1 MKAKITLKSLLLLC
15 ALIVGGVNS
24 AWADT
29 YQQLTSIA
37 SIDES
42 AEYVLGI
49 DGTGFHYS
57 GTSSWGLTAL
67 PSAQTPLYY
76 SLKKADDGNSFTA
89 SVTIDNTKY
98 YLQVPTSNTFSMATA
113 TGTNTDLI
121 IGTTQ
126 VSGTNYAV
134 ANKSTTTR
142 HLRINGTS
150 GLRSYAGT
158 TGTMAFFY
166 KRVPA
171 FTITAVSNN
180 TEWGTVALSG
190 KVITATP
197 AAGYTYA
204 DPAYS
209 VNPANS
215 ATVSQDGNKFTVTP
229 SADTEV
235 TINFAAIPTYTVT
248 FSDGG
253 SVTEETAG
261 SGVTL
266 PTRDAIGEYA
276 FAGWSE
282 TNVTTETTNAPT
294 IIPAGTYKPTGD
306 ITLYPVYTKTEG
318 GGGIE
323 NKTASVTIADYA
335 EEHDWSNSTKYTS
348 VTLDENVT
356 VTADGGGNTGKYY
369 ESNNTWRFYLSDS
382 GTATVNLSN
391 GTLSSVMFTFTAGNS
406 GTLNYNNSTVTS
418 GTAVNIDGS
427 SAEFTIG
434 NGNIQISAITVN
446 YSITD
451 AGTTYYWS
459 APVAATVARPEI
471 VVAENPFYFST
482 TAEIT
487 CDTQG
492 ATIKYSYDGET
503 WNDYEGELT
512 ITETK
517 TIYSKAVKGSDESS
531 VASVTATKNLAVPT
545 VTVSGDLTV
554 DLAGETSI
562 EAGTLMATVT
572 DATAAVEGA
581 TVTWSSNNTDVAE
594 IGANTGVVTI
604 KATGEVTFTATFAG
618 NSDYAEASGTKTIT
632 VVDSKAP
639 GTEANPYTV
648 AQALANTPSSGYS
661 SEVYVSGVVSAF
673 YGSGDDILDDNTHRY
688 YISDDGSTSNQL
700 LVYNGKGLNNLA
712 FSSAD
717 DVIIGDRV
725 IIKGQLTTYQNT
737 KELAKDNYIVSLVR
751 KPSIIANTNLLAVP
765 SYVFGQTAAPTYETL
780 TVNGRNLTADITLSL
795 EESSSFELSADK
807 ENWSNVL
814 TLAQSEGSIT
824 DKEVAVRLKAGLAI
838 GNYEGTVTLSSTGA
852 TDKTVGLS
860 GSVISATTYDIT
872 CVASPVAGGTL
883 TSSPSSALEGATVT
897 LNCTVANG
905 YSLTSIVITKTEDGS
920 ATNITPTAS
929 ENGYTFTMPAYAV
942 TATATLLSDNYEGI
956 FAKYSGDLT
965 EGDYILAE
973 GGYAMSNS
981 LSEKKFLVSDVGIS
995 NNTIA
1000 NPSRSIV
1007 WHIAPSSTSGYWTIY
1022 NAVSNRYVYAKASGT
1037 EVGFTNEIGDDY
1049 SKWSVN
1055 GTYDFRC
1062 KANDGESTVRYLRK
1076 NNNSVSF
1083 GNYATGNGGPLTLY
1097 KYAEL
1102 TESTITFNGNG
1113 GTYKNA
1119 ATYTQ
1124 TVYDGVESTL
1134 NANKFTRSGYAFAGW
1149 NTVSNGEN
1157 GTAYDDEG
1165 TITVTDDITLYA
1177 QWSPLYTLTVDNNI
1191 DGGDVSVV
1199 GFIASAVEGTEITL
1213 TASPTTGYAFS
1224 AWNVHKEGDMETKVT
1239 VSNNTF
1245 IMPAYNVVVSATF
1258 KEAFT
1263 YTLVT
1268 DANQMVSGKHYI
1280 IVGKNANTIKAMGDQ
1295 NNNNRAAVDVTESNS
1310 IIAETTGVCEFVICG
1325 PDANGYYSIYDEETA
1340 KYLYAV
1346 SSSNNYLKAHETND
1360 AEGKWKIEIDNTG
1373 IATVKAQG
1381 SNTRNWM
1388 RFNSASTLFS
1398 CYGSGQDNI
1407 YLYVKDGDNP
1417 ITTTASVKLNAYG
1430 YATFASTSALDFL
1443 DAEKADYSAW
1453 QITKISDTA
1462 ITFSQITSMVK
1473 AGTGI
1478 LLKGTPDATI
1488 NLNLLPAGGNNISS
1502 TNKLEGVTEARTINA
1517 NEYYALSGNQ
1527 FVKVKAGNVPAGK
1540 ALLPASA
1547 IPSSARQLTIVFDDE
1562 TTGIS
1567 AIESGQWIMDNV
1579 YDLQGRRVMKPTKG
1593 LYIVNGKK
1601 VVIK

>member
-1 MKAKITLKSLLLLC
+1 MKTRITLKSIILLC
-15 ALIVGGVNS
+15 ALIVGSVS
-24 AWADT
+24 EAWADEAVYT
-29 YQQLTSIA
+29 FNTDAGL
-37 SIDES
+37 S
-42 AEYVLGI
+42 ALGI
-49 DGTGFHYS
+49 TKPDASDATNLGSTEFTVGDITMTATSGSTATRVWNSSGTTDLRIYKNGTLTFTATSGTTISKIVFAGSATGVFSVSTGGGSFSAGTWTAGETKPSTVTLSATGTGKINTITVTYS
-57 GTSSWGLTAL
+57 TSGGGSTTPSITA
-67 PSAQTPLYY
+67 SNVDIAYNAT
-76 SLKKADDGNSFTA
+76 DGSIGYQLANATGNVSA
-89 SVTIDNTKY
+89 SVT
-98 YLQVPTSNTFSMATA
+98 
-113 TGTNTDLI
+113 
-121 IGTTQ
+121 
-126 VSGTNYAV
+126 SGDWLT
-134 ANKSTTTR
+134 
-142 HLRINGTS
+142 L
-150 GLRSYAGT
+150 
-158 TGTMAFFY
+158 
-166 KRVPA
+166 
-171 FTITAVSNN
+171 
-180 TEWGTVALSG
+180 GTV
-190 KVITATP
+190 TASAVPFTC
-197 AAGYTYA
+197 
-204 DPAYS
+204 S
-209 VNPANS
+209 ANE
-215 ATVSQDGNKFTVTP
+215 GVTP
-229 SADTEV
+229 R
-235 TINFAAIPTYTVT
+235 
-248 FSDGG
+248 
-253 SVTEETAG
+253 TAQVKL
-261 SGVTL
+261 S
-266 PTRDAIGEYA
+266 
-276 FAGWSE
+276 F
-282 TNVTTETTNAPT
+282 
-294 IIPAGTYKPTGD
+294 TGATD
-306 ITLYPVYTKTEG
+306 KV
-318 GGGIE
+318 
-323 NKTASVTIADYA
+323 
-335 EEHDWSNSTKYTS
+335 
-348 VTLDENVT
+348 VT
-356 VTADGGGNTGKYY
+356 VTQASAPYANIAALTANTVAKSYNVTLTNAVVTYVNGNYAYIQDASGAVVLYK
-369 ESNNTWRFYLSDS
+369 SNHGLEAGNVLN
-382 GTATVNLSN
+382 GTATVAYQLKNSNPQITDISGVTPTSGDAPAPTAVAQSAWAYTFSDVLSQYVKITDATITTSN
-391 GTLSSVMFTFTAGNS
+391 SKYYVSLGGETIQLYKASGSISSLDLNKKYNITGFPTL
-406 GTLNYNNSTVTS
+406 YNTTKEIQIFANPEVVVSPTITVTS
-418 GTAVNIDGS
+418 SLAIPNYVVGTA
-427 SAEFTIG
+427 E
-434 NGNIQISAITVN
+434 
-446 YSITD
+446 
-451 AGTTYYWS
+451 
-459 APVAATVARPEI
+459 
-471 VVAENPFYFST
+471 
-482 TAEIT
+482 
-487 CDTQG
+487 
-492 ATIKYSYDGET
+492 
-503 WNDYEGELT
+503 
-512 ITETK
+512 
-517 TIYSKAVKGSDESS
+517 
-531 VASVTATKNLAVPT
+531 
-545 VTVSGDLTV
+545 
-554 DLAGETSI
+554 
-562 EAGTLMATVT
+562 
-572 DATAAVEGA
+572 
-581 TVTWSSNNTDVAE
+581 
-594 IGANTGVVTI
+594 
-604 KATGEVTFTATFAG
+604 
-618 NSDYAEASGTKTIT
+618 
-632 VVDSKAP
+632 
-639 GTEANPYTV
+639 
-648 AQALANTPSSGYS
+648 
-661 SEVYVSGVVSAF
+661 
-673 YGSGDDILDDNTHRY
+673 
-688 YISDDGSTSNQL
+688 
-700 LVYNGKGLNNLA
+700 
-712 FSSAD
+712 
-717 DVIIGDRV
+717 
-725 IIKGQLTTYQNT
+725 
-737 KELAKDNYIVSLVR
+737 
-751 KPSIIANTNLLAVP
+751 
-765 SYVFGQTAAPTYETL
+765 PTYETL
-780 TVNGRNLTADITLSL
+780 TVNGSNLTADITLSL

-942 TATATLLSDNYEGI
+942 TATATLLSENYEGI

-981 LSEKKFLVSDVGIS
+981 LSEKKFLVSEVGIS

-1007 WHIAPSSTSGYWTIY
+1007 WHIAPSSTTGYWTIY

-1037 EVGFTNEIGDDY
+1037 EVGFTNEIDDD

-1062 KANDGESTVRYLRK
+1062 KANDGEGTVRYLRK

-1325 PDANGYYSIYDEETA
+1325 PDANGYYSIYDEATA

-1346 SSSNNYLKAHETND
+1346 SSSNNYLKVHETND

-1462 ITFSQITSMVK
+1462 IKFSQITSMVK

-1502 TNKLEGVTEARTINA
+1502 TNKLEGVTEAKTINA

>member
-15 ALIVGGVNS
+15 ALIVGGANS
-24 AWADT
+24 AWADDST
-29 YQQLTSIA
+29 LSFTKA
-37 SIDES
+37 C
-42 AEYVLGI
+42 G
-49 DGTGFHYS
+49 GS
-57 GTSSWGLTAL
+57 GTSNDGLAWTVSSDASESTFDSTSGIHYGTTNATVEYVTL
-67 PSAQTPLYY
+67 TTTNLYTKLSGKKITKIVVNARDAQSNASITV
-76 SLKKADDGNSFTA
+76 SVGSTSFTA
-89 SVTIDNTKY
+89 NKDNPSISNSSQNFTFDGEAIVGTTDQVIVDVRRSSEMKKAIYVKSVVITYETVSSSTPSIT
-98 YLQVPTSNTFSMATA
+98 TSNVEIAHNATNGSIGYQLANA
-113 TGTNTDLI
+113 TGN
-121 IGTTQ
+121 
-126 VSGTNYAV
+126 VS
-134 ANKSTTTR
+134 
-142 HLRINGTS
+142 
-150 GLRSYAGT
+150 
-158 TGTMAFFY
+158 
-166 KRVPA
+166 
-171 FTITAVSNN
+171 
-180 TEWGTVALSG
+180 
-190 KVITATP
+190 
-197 AAGYTYA
+197 
-204 DPAYS
+204 
-209 VNPANS
+209 
-215 ATVSQDGNKFTVTP
+215 
-229 SADTEV
+229 
-235 TINFAAIPTYTVT
+235 
-248 FSDGG
+248 
-253 SVTEETAG
+253 
-261 SGVTL
+261 
-266 PTRDAIGEYA
+266 
-276 FAGWSE
+276 
-282 TNVTTETTNAPT
+282 
-294 IIPAGTYKPTGD
+294 
-306 ITLYPVYTKTEG
+306 
-318 GGGIE
+318 
-323 NKTASVTIADYA
+323 ASVTSG
-335 EEHDWSNSTKYTS
+335 DWLTLGT
-348 VTLDENVT
+348 VTASAVPFTCSANEGVTPRTAQVKLSFTGATDKVVT
-356 VTADGGGNTGKYY
+356 VTQASAPYANIAALTANTVAKSYNVTLTNAVVTYVNGNYAYIQDASGAVVLYK
-369 ESNNTWRFYLSDS
+369 SNHGLEAGNVLN
-382 GTATVNLSN
+382 GTATVAYQLKNSNPQITDISGVTPTSGDAQAPTAVAQSAWAYTFSDVLSQYVKITDATITTSN
-391 GTLSSVMFTFTAGNS
+391 SKYYVSLGGETIQLYKASGSISSLDLNKKYNITGFPTL
-406 GTLNYNNSTVTS
+406 YNTTKEIQIFANPEVVVSPTITVTS
-418 GTAVNIDGS
+418 SLAIPNYVVGTA
-427 SAEFTIG
+427 E
-434 NGNIQISAITVN
+434 
-446 YSITD
+446 
-451 AGTTYYWS
+451 
-459 APVAATVARPEI
+459 
-471 VVAENPFYFST
+471 
-482 TAEIT
+482 
-487 CDTQG
+487 
-492 ATIKYSYDGET
+492 
-503 WNDYEGELT
+503 
-512 ITETK
+512 
-517 TIYSKAVKGSDESS
+517 
-531 VASVTATKNLAVPT
+531 
-545 VTVSGDLTV
+545 
-554 DLAGETSI
+554 
-562 EAGTLMATVT
+562 
-572 DATAAVEGA
+572 
-581 TVTWSSNNTDVAE
+581 
-594 IGANTGVVTI
+594 
-604 KATGEVTFTATFAG
+604 
-618 NSDYAEASGTKTIT
+618 
-632 VVDSKAP
+632 
-639 GTEANPYTV
+639 
-648 AQALANTPSSGYS
+648 
-661 SEVYVSGVVSAF
+661 
-673 YGSGDDILDDNTHRY
+673 
-688 YISDDGSTSNQL
+688 
-700 LVYNGKGLNNLA
+700 
-712 FSSAD
+712 
-717 DVIIGDRV
+717 
-725 IIKGQLTTYQNT
+725 
-737 KELAKDNYIVSLVR
+737 
-751 KPSIIANTNLLAVP
+751 
-765 SYVFGQTAAPTYETL
+765 PTYETL
-780 TVNGRNLTADITLSL
+780 TVNGSNLTADITLSL

-942 TATATLLSDNYEGI
+942 TATATLLSENYEGI

-981 LSEKKFLVSDVGIS
+981 LSEKKFLVSEVGIS

-1007 WHIAPSSTSGYWTIY
+1007 WHIAPSSTTGYWTIY

-1037 EVGFTNEIGDDY
+1037 EVGFTNEIDDD

-1062 KANDGESTVRYLRK
+1062 KANDGEGTVRYLRK

-1325 PDANGYYSIYDEETA
+1325 PDANGYYSIYDEATA

-1346 SSSNNYLKAHETND
+1346 SSSNNYLKVHETND

-1462 ITFSQITSMVK
+1462 IKFSQITSMVK

-1502 TNKLEGVTEARTINA
+1502 TNKLEGVTEAKTINA